1 MTRTI
6 HDSFAKECMQSLLAD
21 FGDVEV
27 EKPLVGEV
35 RTVDIVFHPRSD
47 AIADRQMLGLL
58 GRMVAKPALLEPF
71 RNAVPEWEIRN
82 CREKLFQLEG
92 ELRRRVK
99 SRKQRLKQANRPFM
113 WILSPTLSPTLSP
126 QLQAEFCVKL
136 KRGWGEGIYFL
147 PNPDDLR
154 SVVDHRTAVIALHQL
169 PQTPD
174 TLWLRLL
181 GRGQVQAAAIDELLA
196 LPLAYPYRQETM
208 QHLAMLRVHLQARQ
222 NRTKDI
228 REAVMS
234 LSAVY
239 AKWEQENLTQVRQE
253 SRQEGRQEGR
263 QELALKMLQQQKYPL
278 AEIAELTGFSIAQL
292 EALQTAAQS
301 PDSIPN

>member
-27 EKPLVGEV
+27 EKPLIGEV

-58 GRMVAKPALLEPF
+58 GRMVAKPSLLEPF

-99 SRKQRLKQANRPFM
+99 ARKQRLKQSNRPFM
-113 WILSPTLSPTLSP
+113 WILSPTMSP
-126 QLQAEFCVKL
+126 QLQQEFCVKP

-147 PNPDDLR
+147 PNPD
-154 SVVDHRTAVIALHQL
+154 RTAVVALHQL
-169 PQTPD
+169 PRTPD

-181 GRGQVQAAAIDELLA
+181 GRGNVQDEAIAELLA
-196 LPLAYPYRQETM
+196 LPSAYPYRQETM
-208 QHLAMLRVHLQARQ
+208 RHLAMLRIHLQARQ

-228 REAVMS
+228 QEAVMS
-234 LSAVY
+234 LSSVY
-239 AKWEQENLTQVRQE
+239 AKWEQETLAKIRQE
-253 SRQEGRQEGR
+253 TLAEGRQEGR
-263 QELALKMLQQQKYPL
+263 QELALKMLEDQKYPL
-278 AEIAELTGFSIAQL
+278 TEIAQLTGFSIAQL
-292 EALQTAAQS
+292 ESLQGLAR
-301 PDSIPN
+301 

>member
-1 MTRTI
+1 LI
-6 HDSFAKECMQSLLAD
+6 
-21 FGDVEV
+21 
-27 EKPLVGEV
+27 GEV

-47 AIADRQMLGLL
+47 AIADQQMLGLL

-99 SRKQRLKQANRPFM
+99 SRKQRLRQANRPFM
-113 WILSPTLSPTLSP
+113 WILSPTMSP
-126 QLQAEFCVKL
+126 QLQQEFCVKP

-147 PNPDDLR
+147 PNPD
-154 SVVDHRTAVIALHQL
+154 RTAVVALHQL

-181 GRGQVQAAAIDELLA
+181 GRGQVQSKAIAELLA
-196 LPLAYPYRQETM
+196 LPSAYPYRQETM
-208 QHLAMLRVHLQARQ
+208 QHLAMLRVHLQTRQ
-222 NRTKDI
+222 NKTKDI

-234 LSAVY
+234 LSSVY
-239 AKWEQENLTQVRQE
+239 ARWEQENLTKVRQE

-263 QELALKMLQQQKYPL
+263 QEIACKLLRDQRFALE
-278 AEIAELTGFSIAQL
+278 EISQLTELSIDEL
-292 EALQTAAQS
+292 KALQVSRPQ
-301 PDSIPN
+301 